1 MCIRDRLL
9 ICSLLVVPALLQ
21 RLRIPPPLS
30 SFALGIVVIL
40 WLPPGHHSDVAVHLL
55 AALGISTLFLYAGLE
70 VNLET
75 LRQAV
80 GPLSIYLLTRAF
92 SVAGLAWLV
101 GRYVGPV
108 SYTHLTL
115 PTSDLV

>member
-1 MCIRDRLL
+1 LQGH
-9 ICSLLVVPALLQ
+9 ALKEGQ
-21 RLRIPPPLS
+21 RLRIPPPLT

-40 WLPPGHHSDVAVHLL
+40 FLPPGSHSDSAIHLL

-80 GPLSIYLLTRAF
+80 GPLSIYLLTRVL
-92 SVAGLAWLV
+92 SVAALA
-101 GRYVGPV
+101 
-108 SYTHLTL
+108 
-115 PTSDLV
+115 